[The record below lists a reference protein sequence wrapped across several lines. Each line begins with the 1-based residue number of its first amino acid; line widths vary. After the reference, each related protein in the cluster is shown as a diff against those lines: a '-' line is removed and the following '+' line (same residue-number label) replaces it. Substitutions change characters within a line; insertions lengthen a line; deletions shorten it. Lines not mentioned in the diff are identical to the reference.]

1 MRVEALPTPSEHIPA
16 LMERVKP
23 IYLSRT
29 YGVPLPNKDDPTQNW
44 DPEVFLDKLARMKG
58 RLLKHGEP
66 DLDSVAKILL
76 SDWVRGRIPFFVPPP
91 ERPEELNEAE
101 AKLRKKKDLKGKG
114 KALQGDTVVFGV
126 KQNLKSMMQKN
137 TFVPEDVQK
146 LDEEDVNVEDEND
159 EEENVEEDAN
169 EEEEEEEE
177 ELEWNDVFEGIDTKS
192 SKITEE
198 IGMLYMKIWGCRH
211 ANCVFT
217 DDDAARSKKEAR
229 MTTNKASGYI
239 ILVLICYSYLRN
251 SVKPQTF
258 MPMQM

>member
-1 MRVEALPTPSEHIPA
+1 VRVEALPTPSEHIPA

-114 KALQGDTVVFGV
+114 KASQGDTEVFGV

-146 LDEEDVNVEDEND
+146 LDEEDGNVEAEND
-159 EEENVEEDAN
+159 EEENVEEAN
-169 EEEEEEEE
+169 EEEEE
-177 ELEWNDVFEGIDTKS
+177 ELEWNDVFDGIDTKS

-198 IGMLYMKIWGCRH
+198 SGMLYENMG
-211 ANCVFT
+211 
-217 DDDAARSKKEAR
+217 
-229 MTTNKASGYI
+229 M
-239 ILVLICYSYLRN
+239 
-251 SVKPQTF
+251 
-258 MPMQM
+258 

>member
-1 MRVEALPTPSEHIPA
+1 MTTPVKVWQYITLTKRIYLIDCPGIVPTSAHDSQSSTVLKGVVRVEALPTPSDHIPA

-44 DPEVFLDKLARMKG
+44 ESEVFLDKLARMKG

-66 DLDSVAKILL
+66 DLDSVAKIML

-101 AKLRKKKDLKGKG
+101 AKLRKKKDAKGKG
-114 KALQGDTVVFGV
+114 KASQGGTEVLGV

-146 LDEEDVNVEDEND
+146 LDEEDGNVEAEND
-159 EEENVEEDAN
+159 EEIVEEEAD
-169 EEEEEEEE
+169 EEEEKEEE

-192 SKITEE
+192 SKIAEE
-198 IGMLYMKIWGCRH
+198 SGMLFETMI
-211 ANCVFT
+211 
-217 DDDAARSKKEAR
+217 
-229 MTTNKASGYI
+229 
-239 ILVLICYSYLRN
+239 
-251 SVKPQTF
+251 
-258 MPMQM
+258 